1 MLIFGAP
8 LLITKITKSTH
19 RLVFLHLPKTGGTT
33 LHHHFSAHF
42 TPDEICPLRSP
53 GLERYTVTELA
64 QWRYF
69 SGHYNAEEIKR
80 IPGPLFV
87 VTVLRNPIERLL
99 SHYYFWKRCTPQYIE
114 RLQLRGPKHTRD
126 GTLLDFL
133 RSTEPTV
140 FAGANNRMARQLAGQ
155 VIKRSGGGAMLDEAE
170 EIRGMTDLQIV
181 QRAIQNL
188 LSIDIFGDIL
198 NLKEIYS
205 IVARTFCMAPLDDLA
220 RLNTRDQIDDERGPW
235 LEEALTP
242 EIYEMLEYN
251 TRLDRII
258 YQLAYDHWQ
267 QAGPP
272 L

>member
-1 MLIFGAP
+1 MKKA
-8 LLITKITKSTH
+8 TKSTH

-42 TPDEICPLRSP
+42 TPDEICPLRIP
-53 GLERYTVTELA
+53 GLERYSVTELA

-99 SHYYFWKRCTPQYIE
+99 SHYYFWKRHTPQHIE
-114 RLQLRGPKHTRD
+114 RLQLRGPKHTRE

-140 FAGANNRMARQLAGQ
+140 LAGANNRMARQLAGQ
-155 VIKRSGGGAMLDEAE
+155 VIKRPGGGAMLDEAE
-170 EIRGMTDLQIV
+170 EVRSMTDLQIV
-181 QRAIQNL
+181 HRAVQNL
-188 LSIDIFGDIL
+188 LSFNIFGDISK
-198 NLKEIYS
+198 LKEIYS
-205 IVARTFCMAPLDDLA
+205 IVAQTFLMAPLDDLA
-220 RLNTRDQIDDERGPW
+220 RLNARDQIDDERGPW
-235 LEEALTP
+235 VEEALTP
-242 EIYEMLEYN
+242 EICAMLEYN

-267 QAGPP
+267 QAKST
-272 L
+272 LEK